1 MQTINYKS
9 KNFARELEVLY
20 RRPSYPA
27 EIEAGVKEILAGVK
41 NEGDRAVVR
50 YAHQF
55 DHATLKAG
63 HFAVTPEELKAATAQ
78 VDAKARRAINNALA
92 HITAFAKQRIPQ
104 PWSFQPRAGVTLGER
119 FEPMQRVG
127 VYIPGGTAPLV
138 STVLHTA
145 GIAKA
150 AGVKEIVLVT
160 PPGPDGRVN
169 PCILYAAQKA
179 GVKEIYRL
187 GGVYAVAALAYGTES
202 IRKVDK
208 IVGPGNAYVTAA
220 KKLVYGEVALD
231 MVAGP
236 SEIMIVADDLNDA
249 ACIAA
254 DMLSQAEHGS
264 GHEQAVLVTTNPKLG
279 KAVQKEVER
288 QSKELSRSAAVA
300 KVMDRGMFIIEVKDM
315 TQAAEVAGAYAPEHL
330 ELICQGAAAL
340 AKKIRAAGAIFIGR
354 WTPEPVGDF
363 VAGPS
368 HVLPTAGSARFFTG
382 LTVEGF
388 FRRMSTVQ
396 YDRHALADELPDIL
410 QFARMEGLDAHGNS
424 AAIRMATQ
432 PTDKKSKKQKKS

>member
-1 MQTINYKS
+1 MQTISYRN
-9 KNFARELEVLY
+9 KNFDRDLEVLY

-27 EIEAGVKEILAGVK
+27 EIEAGVKAILAAVK
-41 NEGDRAVVR
+41 AEGDAAVIR
-50 YAHQF
+50 FAQQF

-63 HFAVTPEELKAATAQ
+63 HFAVTPAE
-78 VDAKARRAINNALA
+78 VDAAVATVDAPAKRAIKHALT
-92 HITAFAKQRIPQ
+92 HITAFARQRLPKD
-104 PWSFQPRAGVTLGER
+104 WNFSPRDGVTVGER

-150 AGVKEIVLVT
+150 AGVREIVLVT
-160 PPGPDGRVN
+160 PPGADGRIN
-169 PCILYAAQKA
+169 PYILAAAKQV
-179 GVKEIYRL
+179 GIKEIYRL
-187 GGVYAVAALAYGTES
+187 GGVYAIAALAYGTES

-208 IVGPGNAYVTAA
+208 LVGPGNAYVTAA

-236 SEIMIVADDLNDA
+236 SEIMIVADASADA
-249 ACIAA
+249 AHVAA

-264 GHEQAVLVTTNPKLG
+264 GHEQAVLVTTSPDLSS
-279 KAVQKEVER
+279 AVRREIER
-288 QSKELSRSAAVA
+288 QSARLSRSAAVA
-300 KVMDRGMFIIEVKDM
+300 KVIEHGMFFIEVKDLA
-315 TQAAEVAGAYAPEHL
+315 QAAAVAGAYAPEHL
-330 ELICQGAAAL
+330 ELNCAGAARL
-340 AKKIRAAGAIFIGR
+340 AKKIKAAGAIFIGP

-388 FRRMSTVQ
+388 FRRMSTVH
-396 YDRHALADELPDIL
+396 YARHALADELPDIL

-424 AAIRMATQ
+424 AAIRLQSSSDNLMKKL
-432 PTDKKSKKQKKS
+432 KKS